1 MSADNATFIQQRA
14 DQLWWVWDGSMS
26 QELEGCN
33 SPEGNA
39 TAKSFTCYGVA
50 LCYAEWLDTDAGG
63 MSPCSEYGIYY
74 KEAEAVG

>member
-33 SPEGNA
+33 EPGP
-39 TAKSFTCYGVA
+39 TAKSFVSSIDA
-50 LCYAEWLDTDAGG
+50 VSYAYWLDHDPDG
-63 MSPCSEYGIYY
+63 MSPGSEYGVYH
-74 KEAEAVG
+74 KEPEAVG

>member
-33 SPEGNA
+33 SPNA
-39 TAKSFTCYGVA
+39 TARGFFTRAAA
-50 LCYAEWLDTDAGG
+50 LAHAERLERDEGG
-63 MSPCSEYGIYY
+63 MSPGSEYGIYF